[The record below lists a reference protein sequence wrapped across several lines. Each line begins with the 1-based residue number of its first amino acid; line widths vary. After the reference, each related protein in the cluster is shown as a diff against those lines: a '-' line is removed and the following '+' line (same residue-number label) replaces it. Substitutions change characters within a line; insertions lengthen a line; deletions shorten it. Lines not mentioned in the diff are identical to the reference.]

1 MYENKSEEEMEKG
14 IAWSPLLRPLMVKT
28 NPLGFPVDET
38 GMDDRQR
45 VAEKDGSYMFK
56 FDAI

>member
-1 MYENKSEEEMEKG
+1 MYENKSEEEMEEG
-14 IAWSPLLRPLMVKT
+14 DSLISSHGE

-45 VAEKDGSYMFK
+45 VLPKRTGLTSTWLK